1 MQPAFELWAVN
12 RRHVWM
18 GAVGIAAYAL
28 AMGVLAGT
36 LMERVRFDQKRA
48 VVLREYE
55 EKTARVRS
63 RLMELEGTAS
73 LLTPALH
80 ER

>member
-1 MQPAFELWAVN
+1 MQLDFESGAVN
-12 RRHVWM
+12 RRCVWI
-18 GAVGIAAYAL
+18 GATAIAAYAL
-28 AMGVLAGT
+28 AMGVLVGT

-55 EKTARVRS
+55 ETTARVRS

-73 LLTPALH
+73 LLTPALQ

>member
-1 MQPAFELWAVN
+1 MQPDFESWAVN
-12 RRHVWM
+12 RRRVWI
-18 GAVGIAAYAL
+18 GAVVIAAYAL
-28 AMGVLAGT
+28 AIGVLVGT

-48 VVLREYE
+48 VVLREYGE
-55 EKTARVRS
+55 TTARVRS

-73 LLTPALH
+73 LLTPALQ

>member
-1 MQPAFELWAVN
+1 MKPDFDSGAVN
-12 RRHVWM
+12 RRRVWI
-18 GAVGIAAYAL
+18 GAVVIAAYAL
-28 AMGVLAGT
+28 AMGTLMGT

-73 LLTPALH
+73 LLAPALQ

>member
-1 MQPAFELWAVN
+1 MQPDFASWVVN
-12 RRHVWM
+12 RRCVWI
-18 GAVGIAAYAL
+18 GAGMIAAYAL
-28 AMGVLAGT
+28 AMGVLVGT

-55 EKTARVRS
+55 EKTVRVRS
-63 RLMELEGTAS
+63 RLMELKGAAS
-73 LLTPALH
+73 ILTRALQ